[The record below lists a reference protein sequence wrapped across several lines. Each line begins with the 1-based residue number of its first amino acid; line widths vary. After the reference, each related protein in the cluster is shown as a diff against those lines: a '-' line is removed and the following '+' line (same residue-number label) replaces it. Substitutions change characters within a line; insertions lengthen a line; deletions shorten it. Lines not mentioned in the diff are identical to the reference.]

1 MRFRSLSKAS
11 MSPSPVCVLGAFVV
25 LLARSAAAA
34 NGARLPFPLVP
45 TSPADALLGVEL
57 ALDPAAADALRE
69 LEDVTLTGAVL
80 PDGRRVDLEL
90 RRVRAATR
98 GIEVR
103 IDGAQGAWAPPADS
117 TCWAGR
123 VAGDSASEV
132 FLGVSRFG
140 SRGWIRESGET
151 WHVLAAR
158 GANDDWSDARA
169 RLVGE
174 SALTRLGSPN
184 DFACQADATFRPV
197 ERELVTPR
205 TGSSALTSDVLEC
218 WMAVETDYQLFQ
230 KFANVTAEQNYLNQ
244 LFAGLNARFLDDIA
258 TSINIVYLGL
268 HTTANDGW
276 VSGDTGAG
284 SGAMLDEFRNAWL
297 GNIPGNAHLAHFVS
311 GAGLGGGVAWLDVL
325 CNPNW
330 SFAVSGDLAGNTPF
344 PLTQGPLTWDF
355 FVFAH
360 ETGHNFAAPHTHELC
375 PPADQCALGP
385 CHATQVCTSNGTI
398 MSYCHGCSGGMNN
411 IQLVFHPQNK
421 SIMRAAAEASCIP
434 ILCEA
439 PSNYCPTSPNSYD
452 VFGAVI
458 GYQGST
464 RISQDD
470 FALYTTSVPP
480 NASCLYFYGQTPT
493 LVPFGNGSRCIASP
507 VFRLPVHQ
515 AGFFGESAQPLDYG
529 ALPSAGQISAGQTWN
544 FQLWYRN
551 PAGGG
556 AGFNTSDAL
565 RVKFCP

>member
-1 MRFRSLSKAS
+1 MSLT
-11 MSPSPVCVLGAFVV
+11 PSCVRGALVA
-25 LLARSAAAA
+25 LLAGSAAAA
-34 NGARLPFPLVP
+34 HGAKLPFPLVP
-45 TSPADALLGVEL
+45 TSPVDALFGVEL
-57 ALDPAAADALRE
+57 ALDPSAADELRG

-80 PDGRRVDLEL
+80 GDGRSVDLEL
-90 RRVRAATR
+90 RRVRAATN

-103 IDGAQGAWAPPADS
+103 IDGALGAWAPPTDS
-117 TCWAGR
+117 TCWMGR
-123 VAGDSASEV
+123 VAGDPASEV

-169 RLVGE
+169 RLVGDA
-174 SALTRLGSPN
+174 ALTRLGNAN
-184 DFACQADATFRPV
+184 DFVCQVDSTFRPA
-197 ERELVTPR
+197 ERELVAPH
-205 TGSSALTSDVLEC
+205 TGAAALTSDVLEC
-218 WMAVETDYQLFQ
+218 WMAIETDYQLFQ
-230 KFANVTAEQNYLNQ
+230 KFASVTAEQNYLNQ
-244 LFAGLNARFLDDIA
+244 LFAAANARFLDDIS
-258 TSINIVYLGL
+258 TSLNIVYLGL

-276 VSGDTGAG
+276 VSTDNGAG
-284 SGAMLDEFRNAWL
+284 SGAMLDEFRNAWV

-344 PLTQGPLTWDF
+344 PVTQGPLTWDF
-355 FVFAH
+355 YVFAH

-375 PPADQCALGP
+375 PPADQCAPSGSFGA
-385 CHATQVCTSNGTI
+385 CQSTQVCTSSGTI
-398 MSYCHGCSGGMNN
+398 MSYCHLCNGGTSN
-411 IQLVFHPQNK
+411 IGLVFHPANA
-421 SIMRAAAEASCIP
+421 SIMRNAAEASCIP
-434 ILCEA
+434 VLCQSPA
-439 PSNYCPTSPNSYD
+439 NYCPTSPNSYD

-464 RISQDD
+464 RIAQND
-470 FALYTTSVPP
+470 FVLYTTSVPP
-480 NASCLYFYGQTPT
+480 NASCLYFYGQNQT
-493 LVPFGNGSRCIASP
+493 LLPFGNGSRCVANP

-515 AGFFGESAQPLDYG
+515 AGFFGESVQVVDYG

-544 FQLWYRN
+544 FQLWFRN